1 MKKQEQQEILDELN
15 AVEEAQKISYLKDV
29 WLALYGPLTRKKVK
43 GSTQWMYGWKSL
55 PFYHVSSY
63 LRRELTSKLIKT
75 NIMFDE
81 ADSSLRDE
89 FYNRIYNT
97 LNSLLE
103 DNQCG
108 ADILYD
114 VQSIIK
120 TSNELTIPLQ
130 EQMKEIIIWHKCG
143 LPVSLKE
150 KRLLKRCLKKFL
162 KATPRTAKAT
172 ERIYREKVAEIY
184 VESGSLL
191 KKIRY
196 RSKQLKNLYAEYQA
210 LKDVDESD
218 ERVIAYKKRE
228 KVITKGNLKVGYQ
241 CLALCRTSALSKS
254 YNVLYG
260 NFPTLENKLLNANR

>member
-1 MKKQEQQEILDELN
+1 MKQQEKQEILDELK
-15 AVEEAQKISYLKDV
+15 AVEEAQKVSYLKDV

-43 GSTQWMYGWKSL
+43 GRARWTYGWKSL

-63 LRRELTSKLIKT
+63 LRRELTSQLIKT

-114 VQSIIK
+114 IQSIIK
-120 TSNELTIPLQ
+120 TSNEMTTPLK
-130 EQMKEIIIWHKCG
+130 EQMKEIIIWHRCG

-162 KATPRTAKAT
+162 KANPRTAKAT
-172 ERIYREKVAEIY
+172 ERIYREKMTEIY
-184 VESGSLL
+184 AGSSSLL
-191 KKIRY
+191 KKIKY
-196 RSKQLKNLYAEYQA
+196 RSKQLRNLYAEYQA
-210 LKDVDESD
+210 LKDVDEND

-228 KVITKGNLKVGYQ
+228 KVITKGTFKVEYQ
-241 CLALCRTSALSKS
+241 CLTLCQTLALAKS
-254 YNVLYG
+254 YDILNG
-260 NFPTLENKLLNANR
+260 KFPILEDKLLNTNR